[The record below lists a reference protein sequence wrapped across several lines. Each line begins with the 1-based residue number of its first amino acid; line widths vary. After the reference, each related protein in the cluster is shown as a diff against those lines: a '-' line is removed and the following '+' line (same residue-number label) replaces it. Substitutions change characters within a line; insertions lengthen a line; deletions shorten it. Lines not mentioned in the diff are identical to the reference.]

1 VSRALVVVVSVIVVA
16 LGGCGGGSSSSSTP
30 SSSRTTRLVIDAETG
45 PSEGLLH
52 TSRATLH
59 CDGSA
64 TATGFLSGQADA
76 ACALVH
82 QGAVQH
88 VRSEQHDNRVCSQ
101 IYGGPQRA
109 TITGTID
116 GEPVRLTVTRTD
128 GCGTADWQ
136 TLEPL
141 LGRPER

>member
-1 VSRALVVVVSVIVVA
+1 MVVPVMAVSVLVVA
-16 LGGCGGGSSSSSTP
+16 LAGCGGGSDSSSKGSPST
-30 SSSRTTRLVIDAETG
+30 TTQLVIDAETG
-45 PSEGLLH
+45 PSDGSLH
-52 TSRATLH
+52 DSRATLD

-64 TATGFLSGQADA
+64 TATGFLSGQADT

-88 VRSEQHDNRVCSQ
+88 VTSEQHDNRACSQ

-109 TITGTID
+109 AISGTID

-128 GCGTADWQ
+128 GCGTADWE

-141 LGRPER
+141 LGDPER